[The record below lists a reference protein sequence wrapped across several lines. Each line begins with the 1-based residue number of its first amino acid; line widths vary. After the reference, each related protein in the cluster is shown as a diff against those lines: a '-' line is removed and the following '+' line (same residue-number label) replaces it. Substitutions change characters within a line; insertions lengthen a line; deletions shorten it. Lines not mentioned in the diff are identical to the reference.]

1 MSQWN
6 EQRIQE
12 IVKQNKVVVFAK
24 GTKMQPMCGF
34 SAHAMDI
41 LNRMG
46 RPYEVVNIFDDP
58 AIRPALIGFSK
69 WPTTPQV
76 FIQGELVGGSDIVEE
91 MLKNGELK
99 KKLDAAFVA

>member
-1 MSQWN
+1 MNEWN
-6 EQRIQE
+6 AQRIDE
-12 IVKQNKVVVFAK
+12 IVKNHKVVVFAK

-58 AIRPALIGFSK
+58 NIRPSLIGYSN

-76 FIQGELVGGSDIVEE
+76 FIQGELLGGSDIVEE

-99 KKLDAAFVA
+99 KKLDAAFAS

>member
-1 MSQWN
+1 MNEWN
-6 EQRIQE
+6 TQRIDE
-12 IVKQNKVVVFAK
+12 IVKNHKVVVFAK

-58 AIRPALIGFSK
+58 NIRPSLIGYSN

-76 FIQGELVGGSDIVEE
+76 FIQGELLGGSDIVEE

-99 KKLDAAFVA
+99 KKLDAAFAS